1 MKRLLP
7 LLLAVL
13 LSIAALAGMSI
24 RAYVG
29 DADTIVSPDASVR
42 FVEALAAQ
50 GGDASVTVFAGVDHF
65 GVPRAA
71 YLSGDR
77 ALLSFLSFA
86 D

>member
-1 MKRLLP
+1 MKHLLP

-13 LSIAALAGMSI
+13 LSLAGMSI

-42 FVEALAAQ
+42 FGEAL
-50 GGDASVTVFAGVDHF
+50 
-65 GVPRAA
+65 AA

>member
-13 LSIAALAGMSI
+13 LCLAALAGISI

-29 DADTIVSPDASVR
+29 DADTIVSP
-42 FVEALAAQ
+42 
-50 GGDASVTVFAGVDHF
+50 DASVTVFAGVDHF

>member
-7 LLLAVL
+7 LLLAVF
-13 LSIAALAGMSI
+13 LSLAGISI

-29 DADTIVSPDASVR
+29 DADTIVSP
-42 FVEALAAQ
+42 
-50 GGDASVTVFAGVDHF
+50 DASVTVFAGVDHF

>member
-1 MKRLLP
+1 MAAAAPLKEAPVKRLLP

-13 LSIAALAGMSI
+13 LCLAALAGMSI

-42 FVEALAAQ
+42 FVEALAA
-50 GGDASVTVFAGVDHF
+50 
-65 GVPRAA
+65 